1 MVYNFDE
8 PVERRGSDSG
18 KWHYFGADVLPMWVA
33 DMDFRSPAPI
43 IKALHERVEHGVFG
57 YGLDSPVLKTV
68 LCERMQRLYNW
79 TITPDD
85 ILFWPGLVSGLNV
98 VSRAIGERG
107 DGVLVNTPVYPPF
120 LSSPTNQE
128 RTLNVAE
135 LEMQAKG
142 QHLHYAFNDAAF
154 EAAIEANTRL
164 FLLCNPHNPVGRAFT
179 RDELTRMA
187 DLCLRHNI
195 TICSDEIHSDLLL
208 GGAQHIP
215 MAALDP
221 EIAEHTVTIMAPSKT
236 YNLPGLG
243 CSVAIIQNPALR
255 RQVQKAAN
263 GIVPHVNV
271 LGYVAAIA
279 AYAEC
284 EDWLEQLRIYLT
296 GNRDFLVK
304 YVEEH
309 MPTLRTTVPE
319 ATYLA
324 WLDCQQA
331 GIEGNAQKFFM
342 EKAKVALNDGAV
354 FGESGT
360 GFVRLNFGCTRAT
373 LQEGLEKMRAAL
385 ESIK

>member
-33 DMDFRSPAPI
+33 DMDFRSPAPVM
-43 IKALHERVEHGVFG
+43 KALHERIDHGVFG
-57 YGLDSPVLKTV
+57 YGLDSPELKTV
-68 LCERMQRLYNW
+68 LRERMHRLYNW

-85 ILFWPGLVSGLNV
+85 IVFWPGLVCGLNV
-98 VSRAIGERG
+98 VSRAIGERE
-107 DGVLVNTPVYPPF
+107 DSVLVNTPVYPPF
-120 LSSPTNQE
+120 LSSPINQE
-128 RTLNVAE
+128 RTLAIAE
-135 LEMQAKG
+135 LALQAQG
-142 QHLHYAFNDAAF
+142 QQLHYALNDAAF
-154 EAAIEANTRL
+154 TAAIQANTKL
-164 FLLCNPHNPVGRAFT
+164 FLLCNPHNPVGRAYT

-187 DLCLRHNI
+187 EMCLRHDL

-208 GGAQHIP
+208 GGAGHIP
-215 MAALDP
+215 IAALAP
-221 EIAEHTVTIMAPSKT
+221 EIAARTVTILAPSKT

-243 CSVAIIQNPALR
+243 CSMAIIQDPALR

-279 AYAEC
+279 AYTEC
-284 EDWLEQLRIYLT
+284 EDWLDQLRTYLT
-296 GNRDFLVK
+296 GNRDFLVA
-304 YVEEH
+304 YVKEH
-309 MPTLRTTVPE
+309 LPTLRTTVPE

-324 WLDCQQA
+324 WLDCREA
-331 GIEGNAQKFFM
+331 GIEGNAQKFFL
-342 EKAKVALNDGAV
+342 EKAKVALNDGAA
-354 FGESGT
+354 FGTDGA

-385 ESIK
+385 ESIQ